1 MPAGI
6 IFKIFWQG
14 SRSETNFYSKLL
26 QLLIKYDT
34 EVLVQVETDISGK
47 LLNLVTDFKKNGNRV
62 YLNGKVLSRADTN
75 AGFRHVSLYLHLY

>member
-14 SRSETNFYSKLL
+14 SQSEINFYSKLL

-34 EVLVQVETDISGK
+34 QVLVQVETNISGK
-47 LLNLVTDFKKNGNRV
+47 LLNLVTDFIKN
-62 YLNGKVLSRADTN
+62 
-75 AGFRHVSLYLHLY
+75 

>member
-14 SRSETNFYSKLL
+14 SQSEINFYSKLL

-34 EVLVQVETDISGK
+34 QVLVQVETDISGK
-47 LLNLVTDFKKNGNRV
+47 LLNLVTDFIKN
-62 YLNGKVLSRADTN
+62 
-75 AGFRHVSLYLHLY
+75 